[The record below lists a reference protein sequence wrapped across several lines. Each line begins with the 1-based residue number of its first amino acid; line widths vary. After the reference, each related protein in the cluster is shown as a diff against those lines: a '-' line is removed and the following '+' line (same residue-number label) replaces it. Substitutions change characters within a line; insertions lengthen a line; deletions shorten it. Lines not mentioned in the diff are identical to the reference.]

1 MAVATHPSS
10 AGRGVLVVMNEQIH
24 SGRDVAKVH
33 SMRLDAFASPHGAL
47 GLVLEGQPRWYR
59 AVVRPHT
66 AASEFD
72 IRQITGALPLV
83 GVVAGHGNMRAEI
96 FEAWVAA
103 GARAIVHAGFGG
115 GTVPDYLKALLPAL
129 QRRGV
134 QVVRAARVGDG
145 PVIRNAN
152 FDDDAAGSVVV
163 DDQSPQRARLLAAL
177 SLARGDD
184 AAAMQQAFWRY

>member
-1 MAVATHPSS
+1 
-10 AGRGVLVVMNEQIH
+10 
-24 SGRDVAKVH
+24 
-33 SMRLDAFASPHGAL
+33 
-47 GLVLEGQPRWYR
+47 
-59 AVVRPHT
+59 
-66 AASEFD
+66 
-72 IRQITGALPLV
+72 
-83 GVVAGHGNMRAEI
+83 
-96 FEAWVAA
+96 
-103 GARAIVHAGFGG
+103 VHAGFGG

-129 QRRGV
+129 RGRGV